1 MVVKVVDAG
10 VTKLFTFVPSK
21 KMYTLVLGL
30 NPVPVNVI
38 VLGLTNGIKDLLII
52 FEPNDSSV
60 TFSTTEVLN
69 PVLCWSVLVVD
80 IVPVTPALNPPLPPE
95 GTPPPRVTL
104 VVVVPL
110 QVVSQA
116 FQTVPIAFLF
126 ALTTA
131 LKLPST
137 FTITTGATSVSNHSS
152 PEGDYSIT
160 PVKLATRNGCTFS
173 TFVAY
178 GCCVKVVDV

>member
-60 TFSTTEVLN
+60 TF
-69 PVLCWSVLVVD
+69 
-80 IVPVTPALNPPLPPE
+80 
-95 GTPPPRVTL
+95 
-104 VVVVPL
+104 
-110 QVVSQA
+110 
-116 FQTVPIAFLF
+116 
-126 ALTTA
+126 
-131 LKLPST
+131 
-137 FTITTGATSVSNHSS
+137 
-152 PEGDYSIT
+152 
-160 PVKLATRNGCTFS
+160 
-173 TFVAY
+173 
-178 GCCVKVVDV
+178 